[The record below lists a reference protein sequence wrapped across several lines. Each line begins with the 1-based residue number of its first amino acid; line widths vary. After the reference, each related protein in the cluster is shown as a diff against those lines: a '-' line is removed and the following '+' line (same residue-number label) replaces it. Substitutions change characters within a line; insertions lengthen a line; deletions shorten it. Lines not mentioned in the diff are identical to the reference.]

1 MRVPAE
7 RATIDSMTLRV
18 MVVVATRLIRRTSAS
33 RRAMVRA
40 RDVTVAVTDSD
51 GEVRAGEDHDV
62 AGIDDLAGRGQF
74 GVSDLKDNSADKDED
89 LAIMFGLGTLM
100 GVDREDRRPGTCELA
115 SKGGHVVCDLVGQRP
130 AAS

>member
-33 RRAMVRA
+33 RRAVVRA
-40 RDVTVAVTDSD
+40 RDV
-51 GEVRAGEDHDV
+51 
-62 AGIDDLAGRGQF
+62 AGIHDLAGRVQF
-74 GVSDLKDNSADKDED
+74 GVSDLRDNSADEEQD
-89 LAIMFGLGTLM
+89 LAITFGLGTLM
-100 GVDREDRRPGTCELA
+100 GVDRKDRRPGTGELA